1 MAKRIV
7 MTGATGLI
15 GTRVVRALH
24 RRGDSVTVLTRN
36 PKRATERL
44 PEGVAALK
52 WMTEDEDDWTAAVDG
67 ADALIHLAGESIA
80 EERWTDE
87 YKKRIYDSRI
97 ATANRLIDAVEK
109 AATRPQVLV
118 SVSAVGYY
126 GDSGDSE
133 VDENTD
139 PGNDFL
145 AALCTDWEAAVH
157 RAGQYGMRVVTPRL
171 GLVLADD
178 GGVLEKL
185 LTPFKMFA
193 GGPVGNGEQW
203 FPWVHIEDVVG
214 IILHSLD
221 NDSVEG
227 ALNAVSPGLIRNRE
241 FAVALGDALN
251 RPARF
256 SVPAFVIK
264 LAMGELG
271 ETLLGGQRA
280 IPRRTIESG
289 YEFSYQT
296 IESALTDLVTA

>member
-1 MAKRIV
+1 

-36 PKRATERL
+36 TKRAEERL
-44 PEGVAALK
+44 PESVTALR
-52 WMTEDEDDWTAAVDG
+52 WMTEDEDDWAAAIDG

-87 YKKRIYDSRI
+87 YKKRMYDSRI
-97 ATANRLIDAVEK
+97 DTANRLIDAVEK
-109 AATRPQVLV
+109 ATTRPQVLI
-118 SVSAVGYY
+118 SVSAVGFY
-126 GDSGDSE
+126 GNSGEAE
-133 VDENTD
+133 VDENTEA
-139 PGNDFL
+139 GNDFL
-145 AALCTDWEAAVH
+145 ATLCTDWEAAVH
-157 RAGQYGMRVVTPRL
+157 RAGEYGMRVVTPRL

-214 IILHSLD
+214 IILHAMD
-221 NDSVEG
+221 NERVKG
-227 ALNAVSPGLIRNRE
+227 ALNAVAPGLIRNRE

-296 IESALTDLVTA
+296 IERALTDLVTT